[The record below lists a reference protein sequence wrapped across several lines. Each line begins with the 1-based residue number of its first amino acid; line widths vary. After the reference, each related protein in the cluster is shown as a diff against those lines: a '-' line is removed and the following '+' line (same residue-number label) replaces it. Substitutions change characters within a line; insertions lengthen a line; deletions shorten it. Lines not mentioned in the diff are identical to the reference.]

1 MMNKYILMKS
11 PATGDTV
18 SIFDRE
24 RELVIPLSLSN
35 ADYGAYLEWVNEGN
49 EPDTPEEVNGHAA
62 E

>member
-1 MMNKYILMKS
+1 MKS

-35 ADYGAYLEWVNEGN
+35 TDYAAYLEWVNEGN
-49 EPDTPEEVNGHAA
+49 EPDTPEEVNSYAA